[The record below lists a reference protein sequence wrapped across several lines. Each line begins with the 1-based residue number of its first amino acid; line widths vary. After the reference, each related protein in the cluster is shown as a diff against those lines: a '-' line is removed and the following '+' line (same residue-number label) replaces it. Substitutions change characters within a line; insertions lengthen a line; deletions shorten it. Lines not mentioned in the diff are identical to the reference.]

1 MVISSAILAA
11 ALNSSP
17 ITNYGPFS
25 EAMYGD
31 VRPLLDKP
39 QLVADSWM
47 NLASAVFF
55 FVYPQPPKPSMLHV
69 IDGTAAAQRSH
80 AAIRAMAGAEFGVSI
95 QIINGGVGGGAT
107 EKPNRFNRIAYYK
120 EFANYPKV
128 PIADDEV
135 LM

>member
-1 MVISSAILAA
+1 MPMAISSAILAA

-17 ITNYGPFS
+17 YNYNYGPFS

-55 FVYPQPPKPSMLHV
+55 FVSS
-69 IDGTAAAQRSH
+69 AAAETFH
-80 AAIRAMAGAEFGVSI
+80 AARYRRYRQPNDRDKSNGPVPGFGVSI
-95 QIINGGVGGGAT
+95 QIINGGVECGGAT
-107 EKPNRFNRIAYYK
+107 EKR
-120 EFANYPKV
+120 
-128 PIADDEV
+128 PIA
-135 LM
+135 